1 MMSLKLMQYTIATVL
16 TGIGLLVA
24 DAAFSPVRAA
34 QQFFCTG
41 QMSNGW
47 NYTAEFVDGRFTQIR
62 WQRSGQPPQ
71 VSTLTFSST
80 NAQGQPIYRGAF
92 QGATAVT
99 LIDIS
104 KGAVGSGSEISVGVE
119 EWGWSRGICGTS
131 ASGGGN
137 SSSDS
142 VATVRQNI
150 VNTNA
155 EPARVWLRQNNFS
168 FTQTM
173 EHTDAY
179 VIERWNRNMTEVIDV
194 RIVNG
199 VVSDVVAVR

>member
-1 MMSLKLMQYTIATVL
+1 MSLKLTQYTIATVL

-24 DAAFSPVRAA
+24 DAAFVPVRAA

-41 QMSNGW
+41 QMTNGW

-71 VSTLTFSST
+71 VSSLTFSST

-92 QGATAVT
+92 QAATAVT
-99 LIDIS
+99 LIDLS
-104 KGAVGSGSEISVGVE
+104 NGAVGSGSEISVGVE
-119 EWGWSRGICGTS
+119 EWGWSRGTCSTT
-131 ASGGGN
+131 ASGGGS

-142 VATVRQNI
+142 LATVRQNI
-150 VNTNA
+150 VNTDA
-155 EPARVWLRQNNFS
+155 EPARTWLRQNNFF

-173 EHTDAY
+173 EHTDAH
-179 VIERWNRNMTEVIDV
+179 VIERWNRSMTEAIDLT
-194 RIVNG
+194 IVNG
-199 VVSDVVAVR
+199 VVSDVVEVR